1 MSPETLQPYAAIG
14 ATILIVTGAAIAFL
28 LVAHLLG
35 PKRHGPVKDSPYES
49 GMPLITDARQRF
61 NVKFYIIAVLFLL
74 FDVEIIFLWPWA
86 KLYYQAATT
95 GATIPLQDGTMVGK
109 EFLLVG
115 MGIFFALLLFGL
127 VYELGK
133 GALKWD

>member
-14 ATILIVTGAAIAFL
+14 VTILIVTGAAIAFL
-28 LVAHLLG
+28 LVAHLIG

-61 NVKFYIIAVLFLL
+61 NVKFYVIAVLFLL

-95 GATIPLQDGTMVGK
+95 GSAIPLQDGTTVGK